1 MRNRY
6 EKDLNRLHSD
16 LISLAEMC
24 ITSVDQALKALND
37 KDENLPDLVINREKD
52 INDLSKKVEQE
63 CTLLILRQQPV
74 ASDLRFISAAL
85 AMNTDLERIGDQA
98 RDISVLV
105 KQMLNSGYKKRDLG
119 SLIDMAT
126 KVNFMTEEAVKAYIE
141 GDTDLAAKC
150 VMMDD
155 QVDEL
160 FLKVRDEVIN
170 DIKQESLEAGTLIDI
185 LMLAK
190 YLERI
195 GDHATNLGESV
206 LYSLTGKRIKEQ
218 DLKENN
224 L

>member
-1 MRNRY
+1 MRNKF
-6 EKDLNRLHSD
+6 EKDLNTLHSD

-37 KDENLPDLVINREKD
+37 KDENLADLVINREKD
-52 INDLSKKVEQE
+52 INDLSKKIEQE

-105 KQMLNSGYKKRDLG
+105 KQMLNSGYKKRELG
-119 SLIDMAT
+119 SLLDMAT
-126 KVNFMTEEAVKAYIE
+126 KANFMTEEAVKAYIE

-170 DIKQESLEAGTLIDI
+170 DIKQESLDAGTLIDI

-218 DLKENN
+218 DLKNKN
-224 L
+224 F

>member
-1 MRNRY
+1 MRIRF
-6 EKDLNRLHSD
+6 EEDLDRLNGD
-16 LISLAEMC
+16 LISLGEMC
-24 ITSVDQALKALND
+24 IKSVGQALRALND
-37 KDENLPDLVINREKD
+37 KEEALTDLVINREKE
-52 INDLSKKVEQE
+52 INDLSKKVDQE

-85 AMNTDLERIGDQA
+85 AMNIDLERIGDQA

-119 SLIDMAT
+119 SLLDMAD
-126 KVNFMTEEAVKAYIE
+126 KVNFMTEEALKAYIE

-150 VMMDD
+150 VLMDD
-155 QVDEL
+155 QVDGL
-160 FLKVRDEVIN
+160 FLKVRDELIK
-170 DIKQESLEAGTLIDI
+170 DIREERLDAATLIDI

-206 LYSLTGKRIKEQ
+206 LYSLTGKKIKEQ
-218 DLKENN
+218 DLKEKNF
-224 L
+224 